1 MSLGPVMIGLQGC
14 ELTHEER
21 DLLRHPLVG
30 GVILFTRNF
39 ESIDQLQALNLQ
51 IHALRRPRLLV
62 AVDHEGGRVQRF
74 RDGFTHLPAVRS
86 LGHCYDRNREQG
98 LRLARI
104 SGWLMAIELRS
115 AGVDLSFAPILDLDC
130 GVSGVIGDRA
140 FHSDPECVAELA
152 RAYMIGMRRAGMEAT
167 GKHFPGHGSV
177 AADSHRELPVDS
189 RPLSELLTRDLVP
202 FERLSHY
209 GIAALMMAH
218 VVYPE
223 IDSRPAGF
231 STVWIRQMLRDRL
244 RFQGLV
250 FSDDLDMAGAEWAGE
265 PEARARLALEAGCDM
280 VLACN
285 ERSAAVR
292 ILDHLG
298 PWDDPVSH
306 LRLIRMHGRNKP
318 TRARLG
324 RSQHWKK
331 AVDTVLSYDENPLLD
346 MDL

>member
-1 MSLGPVMIGLQGC
+1 MIGLDGY
-14 ELTHEER
+14 ELTREEQ

-39 ESIDQLQALNLQ
+39 QTPAQLVELNRR

-62 AVDHEGGRVQRF
+62 GVDHEGGRVQRF
-74 RDGFTHLPAVRS
+74 RDGFTRLPAVRP
-86 LGHCYDRNREQG
+86 LGEVYDQDPRKA
-98 LRLARI
+98 LWLARV

-115 AGVDLSFAPILDLDC
+115 AGVDLSFAPVLDLDR

-140 FHSDPECVAELA
+140 FHSDPEAVADLA

-177 AADSHRELPVDS
+177 AADSHSELPVDPRS
-189 RPLSELLTRDLVP
+189 LTELMAGDLIP

-223 IDSRPAGF
+223 VDTRPAGY
-231 STVWIRQMLRDRL
+231 SRTWIRDILRRRL
-244 RFQGLV
+244 GFQGLV
-250 FSDDLDMAGAEWAGE
+250 FSDDLDMAGALWAGE
-265 PEARARLALEAGCDM
+265 PDERARLALEAGCDM

-285 ERSAAVR
+285 DRGAAVR
-292 ILDHLG
+292 ILDRLG
-298 PWDDPVSH
+298 RWDDPVSH
-306 LRLIRMHGRNKP
+306 LRLVRMHGRNKP
-318 TRARLG
+318 TRVRLG
-324 RSQHWKK
+324 RSRHWRK
-331 AVDTVLSYDENPLLD
+331 AVDAVQRYDENPLLD